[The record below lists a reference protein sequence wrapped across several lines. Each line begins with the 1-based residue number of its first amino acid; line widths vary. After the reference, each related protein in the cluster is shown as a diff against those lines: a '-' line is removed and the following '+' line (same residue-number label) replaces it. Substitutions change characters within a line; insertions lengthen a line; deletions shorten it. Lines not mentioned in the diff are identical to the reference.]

1 MEVSTLKQQ
10 IKSGELL
17 DFYVFTGDE
26 WAVQDIYIKQIAKAK
41 KCNIKRI
48 NAFADIYQTLKARSF
63 VQNSAVY
70 VVRDDKDILTLD
82 KVQNALKAGILGD
95 NALILLLTN
104 TDKRTKFYKAFKDRF
119 VEFEPLAEPVLI
131 KYIQREIALSEQ
143 ECKKL
148 IELCESNYG
157 RILLE
162 IDKLKRLGGSFDEAV
177 KEGVIHRPAKDAIFD
192 FVDAVMKGYTN
203 ISFELYEDCKQVG
216 ESTLVILSVLYNN
229 IKQTLQ
235 VQSYEGNDVAKATG
249 LQPWLINKIKK
260 EYINIYT
267 DAELVEA
274 MRHIREWERGIK
286 LGYRDEQFAVPVVLE
301 KLF

>member
-1 MEVSTLKQQ
+1 MEVASLKQQ

-26 WAVQDIYIKQIAKAK
+26 WAVQDIYIAQIAKAK

-70 VVRDDKDILTLD
+70 VLRDDKDILTLD
-82 KVQNALKAGILGD
+82 KVQNALKAGILSD
-95 NALILLLTN
+95 NTLILLLTN
-104 TDKRTKFYKAFKDRF
+104 TDKRTKFYKAFKERF

-131 KYIQREIALSEQ
+131 KYIQREIDLYEKECSE
-143 ECKKL
+143 L

-177 KEGVIHRPAKDAIFD
+177 REGVIYRPPKDAIFD

-235 VQSYEGNDVAKATG
+235 VQSYEGNDVVKATG

-260 EYINIYT
+260 EYINVYT
-267 DAELVEA
+267 DSELVEA

-286 LGYRDEQFAVPVVLE
+286 LGYRDEQFAVPVILE

>member
-1 MEVSTLKQQ
+1 MTVAEVKQQ
-10 IKSGELL
+10 IKSGKLL

-26 WAVQDIYIKQIAKAK
+26 WAVQDIYIKQIAKVK
-41 KCNIKRI
+41 RCDIKRI

-70 VVRDDKDILTLD
+70 VLRDDRDILTVD

-95 NALILLLTN
+95 NTLILLLTN
-104 TDKRTKFYKAFKDRF
+104 PDKRTKFYKAFKDRF

-131 KYIQREIALSEQ
+131 KYIQREIDLSEQ

-162 IDKLKRLGGSFDEAV
+162 IDKLKRLGGSFAEAV
-177 KEGVIHRPAKDAIFD
+177 KDGVIYRPPKDAIFD
-192 FVDAVMKGYTN
+192 FVDAVMKGYPDL
-203 ISFELYEDCKQVG
+203 SFELYEDCKAVG
-216 ESTLVILSVLYNN
+216 ESSLVILSVLYNN

-235 VQSYEGNDVAKATG
+235 VQSYDGNDVAKATG

-260 EYINIYT
+260 EYADVYT
-267 DAELVEA
+267 DAELVGA

-286 LGYRDEQFAVPVVLE
+286 LGYRDEQFAVPIVLE

>member
-1 MEVSTLKQQ
+1 MTVAEVKKQ

-63 VQNSAVY
+63 VQNSVVY
-70 VVRDDKDILTLD
+70 VIRDDKDIITLD
-82 KVQNALKAGILGD
+82 KVQNALKAGILCD
-95 NALILLLTN
+95 NVLILLLTN
-104 TDKRTKFYKAFKDRF
+104 PDKRTKFYKTFKDRF

-131 KYIQREIALSEQ
+131 KYIQREIDLSEK
-143 ECKKL
+143 ECSTL

-177 KEGVIHRPAKDAIFD
+177 KTGVIYRPPKDAIFD
-192 FVDAVMKGYTN
+192 FVDAVMKGYMN
-203 ISFELYEDCKQVG
+203 LSFELYEDCKAVG

-235 VQSYEGNDVAKATG
+235 VQSYEGNDIAKATG

-260 EYINIYT
+260 EYINVYT
-267 DAELVEA
+267 DTELVEA

-286 LGYRDEQFAVPVVLE
+286 LGYRDEQFAVPIVLE

>member
-10 IKSGELL
+10 IKKGELL
-17 DFYVFTGDE
+17 DFYVFVGDE

-41 KCNIKRI
+41 KCSIKRI
-48 NAFADIYQTLKARSF
+48 NAFADVYQTLKARSF
-63 VQNSAVY
+63 VQNSVVY
-70 VVRDDKDILTLD
+70 VLRDDKDILTLD
-82 KVQNALKAGILGD
+82 KAQNALQSGILGD
-95 NALILLLTN
+95 NTLILLLTN
-104 TDKRTKFYKAFKDRF
+104 TDKRTKFYKTFRDRF

-162 IDKLKRLGGSFDEAV
+162 IDKLKRLGGSFYEAV
-177 KEGVIHRPAKDAIFD
+177 KVGVIYRPPKDAIFD
-192 FVDAVMKGYTN
+192 FVDAVMKGYTD
-203 ISFELYEDCKQVG
+203 ISFELYEDCKAVG
-216 ESTLVILSVLYNN
+216 ESTLVILSILYNN

-260 EYINIYT
+260 EYINVYT
-267 DAELVEA
+267 DAELVQA

-286 LGYRDEQFAVPVVLE
+286 LGYRDEQLAVPVILE

>member
-1 MEVSTLKQQ
+1 MEVAALKQH

-17 DFYVFTGDE
+17 DFNVFTGDE

-70 VVRDDKDILTLD
+70 VLRDDKDILTLD

-95 NALILLLTN
+95 NTLILLLTN

-119 VEFEPLAEPVLI
+119 VEFESLAEPVLI
-131 KYIQREIALSEQ
+131 KYIQREIDLSEK
-143 ECKKL
+143 ECSKL
-148 IELCESNYG
+148 IELCENNYG

-162 IDKLKRLGGSFDEAV
+162 IDKLKRLGVSFDEAV
-177 KEGVIHRPAKDAIFD
+177 KEGVIHRPPKDAIFD
-192 FVDAVMKGYTN
+192 FVDAVMKGYTD
-203 ISFELYEDCKQVG
+203 ISFQLYEDCKQVG

-235 VQSYEGNDVAKATG
+235 VQSYEGNDVVKATG

-260 EYINIYT
+260 EYINVYT
-267 DAELVEA
+267 DSELVEA

>member
-1 MEVSTLKQQ
+1 MEVAALKQH

-17 DFYVFTGDE
+17 DFYVFIGDE

-70 VVRDDKDILTLD
+70 VLRDDKDILTLD

-95 NALILLLTN
+95 NTLILLLIN
-104 TDKRTKFYKAFKDRF
+104 TDKRTKFYKAFKERF

-131 KYIQREIALSEQ
+131 KYIQREIDLSEK
-143 ECKKL
+143 ECSKL

-162 IDKLKRLGGSFDEAV
+162 IDKLKRLGESFDEAV
-177 KEGVIHRPAKDAIFD
+177 KEGVIYRPPKDAIFD

-203 ISFELYEDCKQVG
+203 ISFELYEDCKSVG
-216 ESTLVILSVLYNN
+216 ESSLVILSVLYNN

-260 EYINIYT
+260 EYINVYT
-267 DAELVEA
+267 DTELVEA

-286 LGYRDEQFAVPVVLE
+286 LGYRDEQFAVPAVLE

>member
-1 MEVSTLKQQ
+1 MTVAEVKQQ
-10 IKSGELL
+10 IKSGKLL
-17 DFYVFTGDE
+17 DFYVFIGDE
-26 WAVQDIYIKQIAKAK
+26 WAVQDIYIKQIAKVK
-41 KCNIKRI
+41 MCDIKRI

-63 VQNSAVY
+63 VQKSAVY
-70 VVRDDKDILTLD
+70 VLRDDKDILTLD

-95 NALILLLTN
+95 NTLILLLTN
-104 TDKRTKFYKAFKDRF
+104 PDKRTKFYKAFKDRF
-119 VEFEPLAEPVLI
+119 VEFEPLAEHVLI
-131 KYIQREIALSEQ
+131 KYIQREIALTEK
-143 ECKKL
+143 ECSTL

-162 IDKLKRLGGSFDEAV
+162 IDKLKRLGGSFYEAV
-177 KEGVIHRPAKDAIFD
+177 RTGVIYRPPKDAIFD
-192 FVDAVMKGYTN
+192 FVDAVMKGYPALA
-203 ISFELYEDCKQVG
+203 FELYEDCKRVG

-249 LQPWLINKIKK
+249 LPPWLINKIKK
-260 EYINIYT
+260 EYADVYT